1 MEFKDNFTCFCWLFD
16 FISPTEIQDEYRRQ
30 NQIIS
35 VKETTF
41 TTISATTV
49 QPQVQSVTIYHL
61 IRDHL
66 SPYQNISLKKTS
78 VAETRGEKTE
88 AEKLEDCTTDK
99 NQDIYSYH
107 NRLNAE
113 PTQNTYIITIP
124 YLNNNAQSKGIFQMK

>member
-1 MEFKDNFTCFCWLFD
+1 MEFKDKFTCFCWLFD
-16 FISPTEIQDEYRRQ
+16 FLTEIQDEYRRQ

-78 VAETRGEKTE
+78 VAVTRGEKTE

-113 PTQNTYIITIP
+113 NTEYLYNNNTIP
-124 YLNNNAQSKGIFQMK
+124 K